1 MGFLS
6 RIFNRAQQQETP
18 TQQASPPAPAPW
30 TAPPV
35 AALTV
40 PPSPV
45 TAYGPGFAVVDVE
58 TTGLSASSDRVIE
71 LAIVRLDTAGQV
83 VDEWCTR
90 LNPQQPV
97 GASWVHGI
105 TDTDVANSP
114 LFVDVADQ
122 VAQRLDGAVF
132 VAHNARFDAGFV
144 LSEFVRAGWDVPE
157 PTIWCTQAASHHWMP
172 AAPSRRLAELTSAAG
187 IPLTDA
193 HSALGDARATA
204 ALLARFLGAASG
216 ADRLEDL
223 ATTAAALPGPIR
235 STQVSSHI
243 YVDVPPL
250 TIYPRRPTR
259 ERKVPARLRTYR
271 LPDTTFDG
279 LPDAVR
285 AYALD
290 LASRF
295 PTVSDEV
302 RDELAT
308 KHGLDADDQRSAHEL
323 LLSAMAGQVV
333 ADGRVTST
341 EQSDLGDL
349 ADSLGLP
356 TDAATVV
363 IAAATAARTQRL
375 GEKVR
380 PLPAGWSYGS
390 PLRIGDVVVFTG
402 EFPNRHVLT
411 AKAGAAGLRVVGKV
425 SNKTAMLVTDGA
437 FFGGKAARAAEL
449 GTRVVTPEDFKAM
462 LRHIQHAPA
471 PEKPK
476 ARPTRA
482 VPPASEPAA
491 PVRAGLQ
498 VEPAAVRAWAREN
511 GFAVGG
517 RGRLPAT
524 ALAAYRLAH
533 PQGVEQRV
541 TDDTP
546 AK

>member
-6 RIFNRAQQQETP
+6 RIFNRAQYQETP
-18 TQQASPPAPAPW
+18 AQQASSPAPW

-35 AALTV
+35 AAAPV
-40 PPSPV
+40 QPSPSA
-45 TAYGPGFAVVDVE
+45 AYGPGFAVVDVE
-58 TTGLSASSDRVIE
+58 TTGLSASNDRVIE
-71 LAIVRLDTAGQV
+71 LAVVRLDTAGQV

-90 LNPQQPV
+90 LNPQRPV

-105 TDTDVANSP
+105 TDADVAHSP

-144 LSEFVRAGWDVPE
+144 LGELVRAGWDVPE
-157 PTIWCTQAASHHWMP
+157 LTIWCTQAASHHWLP
-172 AAPSRRLAELTSAAG
+172 TATSRRLADLTAAAG
-187 IPLTDA
+187 ISLTDA

-204 ALLARFLGAASG
+204 ALLAHFLSTATG

-223 ATTAAALPGPIR
+223 ATAAAALPHPIR
-235 STQVSSHI
+235 SAQGTGHV
-243 YVDVPPL
+243 YVEAPPL
-250 TIYPRRPTR
+250 TIYPRRPVR
-259 ERKVPARLRTYR
+259 GRKTVPATLRTYR
-271 LPDTTFDG
+271 LSDTTFDV
-279 LPDAVR
+279 LPGAAR

-295 PTVSDEV
+295 PSVSDEL

-308 KHGLDADDQRSAHEL
+308 AHGLAADGMRAVHEL
-323 LLSAMAGQVV
+323 LLSAMADQVV
-333 ADGRVTST
+333 SDGRVTPT
-341 EQSDLGDL
+341 EQGDLDDL

-356 TDAATVV
+356 MDAAANV

-375 GEKVR
+375 GQKVR
-380 PLPAGWSYGS
+380 PLPADWSFGN
-390 PLRIGDVVVFTG
+390 PLHIGDAVVFTG
-402 EFPNRHVLT
+402 EFPNRTALT
-411 AKAGAAGLRVVGKV
+411 AKAEAAGLRVVSKV
-425 SNKTAMLVTDGA
+425 SSKTAVLVTDGA

-449 GTRVVTPEDFKAM
+449 GTRVVTPEDFKVI

-471 PEKPK
+471 PKTPTK
-476 ARPTRA
+476 ARPARE
-482 VPPASEPAA
+482 VLPASETAA
-491 PVRAGLQ
+491 PVRAGSQ

-511 GFAVGG
+511 GFTVSD

-524 ALAAYRLAH
+524 ALTAYRRAH
-533 PQGVEQRV
+533 PQDVEELV